1 MALTNDGINEI
12 LELYVRGHSGR
23 KIADK
28 TEHSPVTIYY
38 HIRQAKER
46 VTSLIVQGM
55 GTDQILSQLDY
66 PVSFVNRVIKETDSN
81 SITNEKGESKVE
93 ELADELELPHRI
105 DVKVEYDDFNKDLEL
120 KQRKDHMRE

>member
-66 PVSFVNRVIKETDSN
+66 PVSFVNRVIKETDAMVYSTITTSFN
-81 SITNEKGESKVE
+81 IPIEYNAFIESVIEKSIEFFDS
-93 ELADELELPHRI
+93 ELGLR
-105 DVKVEYDDFNKDLEL
+105 
-120 KQRKDHMRE
+120 